1 MNKKKSIILKLL
13 KEMYLV
19 RLTDTYIAEKYSE
32 QKMRCPIHLSL
43 GQEGPSAAMCLNL
56 KKNDLAIS
64 YHRSH
69 AHYLNKGGSLKKFI
83 AELYGKKTG
92 CSKGIGG
99 SMHLIDLKKNFLG
112 STAIV
117 SNSIP
122 VGVGYAFSKKLKK
135 SNSRVC
141 IFLGDAGTEEGV
153 FYESANFAAL
163 KNLPVVFFCENNKY
177 SVYSNLSK
185 RQPKNRKIFQMVK
198 SLGIESYKIN
208 SYKPFEI
215 YSFIKKKLKK
225 NLQKPIFFEVD
236 TYRYYEH
243 CGPNPDDDLNYRP
256 EKEVKL
262 WKNRDPINLTENFG
276 FSNKLID
283 KNSINKIK
291 NKIKKNILKS
301 FLDAEKAKPLSF
313 TQLKKFL

>member
-99 SMHLIDLKKNFLG
+99 SMHLIDLEKNFLG
-112 STAIV
+112 STAIC
-117 SNSIP
+117 
-122 VGVGYAFSKKLKK
+122 L
-135 SNSRVC
+135 
-141 IFLGDAGTEEGV
+141 
-153 FYESANFAAL
+153 
-163 KNLPVVFFCENNKY
+163 
-177 SVYSNLSK
+177 
-185 RQPKNRKIFQMVK
+185 
-198 SLGIESYKIN
+198 
-208 SYKPFEI
+208 
-215 YSFIKKKLKK
+215 
-225 NLQKPIFFEVD
+225 
-236 TYRYYEH
+236 
-243 CGPNPDDDLNYRP
+243 
-256 EKEVKL
+256 
-262 WKNRDPINLTENFG
+262 
-276 FSNKLID
+276 
-283 KNSINKIK
+283 
-291 NKIKKNILKS
+291 
-301 FLDAEKAKPLSF
+301 
-313 TQLKKFL
+313 